1 MAMGIPAADV
11 EAQFRRSIFDMA
23 SFGLILLA
31 TGICMAWMLSN
42 RTAKSI
48 ASLSMI
54 AEDLGLGERGQAAA
68 VPSLSANDIPTRITE
83 VEEVRESLLRAGRLI
98 QERSE
103 ERDRVEAELREV
115 TERLELAQ
123 EAANIG
129 AFERDLITD
138 AVKWSPSQEI
148 LYGLRAGGF
157 EGKYQ
162 DWKKRV
168 HPEDVAAIESALRH
182 AADNT
187 RPLQTRFRI
196 VRPDGAVRWIESQA
210 RVVADEHGRPSRVV
224 GVNID
229 ITDVKRAEQRLQ
241 VEDAVTR
248 VLAESPALQ
257 EAAQKIVQ
265 VMCET
270 AGWDVSA
277 MWCIDPISAEIA
289 CLEVWHR
296 PSLSLAEFEAAT
308 RRTRF
313 ARGQSVVGGV
323 WKSGEP
329 LWLADATTHAM
340 FARAPEA
347 LKEGLH
353 AGVCFPI
360 KIGTQVLGVIECFS
374 REIREP
380 DQDFL
385 QMLPAIGGQIGQFI
399 QRKRAEEE
407 LREREERLRAVVDT
421 AVDGIITT
429 NEHGIIGTV
438 NPAAERIFGYTAAEM
453 IGQNVRMIM
462 PDPHRAAH
470 DLYIANY
477 LRTGERKIIGS
488 KREVPGRRKDG
499 TVFPLELGVSETRLD
514 NQRIFT
520 GLMRDITERRRA
532 AEALAEQAR
541 LLDLSNDA
549 ILVRDA
555 ADRILYWS
563 RGAEDLYGWRRKEAI
578 GKIAHQLLKTEF
590 TEPLDQIVAAL
601 HRENRWSGDLV
612 HRRRDGARIYVSTRW
627 VLDRDA
633 HGQPISVLETNTDI
647 TERKTAETALRE
659 ADRRKDE
666 FLAMLGH
673 ELRNPLGVIS
683 NTVHLLRWH
692 GSLEKPPLQLHDI
705 IERQVAHMSELVDD
719 LLDVSRISRGQI
731 GLSYERCDLTTITRA
746 TAEDYR
752 GSLEQSGLK
761 LELDTPN
768 RSLWV
773 MGDRT
778 RLAQV
783 IGNLLH
789 NAEKFTS
796 AGGRVTV
803 QLTENSGPSAML
815 IVRDTGVGMQPDILA
830 RAFEPF
836 SQSDRTLDRSEGGLG
851 LGLAVV
857 KGLVELHRGTVE
869 ARSEGAGRG
878 AEFTVCL
885 PLTQAPASISP
896 ISIKSAADGACT
908 YRILLIE
915 DNLVGA
921 RTMRT
926 YLSMAGHEV
935 EEAHSGTEGIDAARR
950 FRPEVV
956 LCDIGLPGMDG
967 YAVARALRQ
976 EPGVAEAYMIAISGY
991 GQEEDKRRSFAAGF
1005 DMHLTKPVDLK
1016 MLKQLL
1022 SRPII
1027 RDTAVAV

>member
-1 MAMGIPAADV
+1 
-11 EAQFRRSIFDMA
+11 
-23 SFGLILLA
+23 
-31 TGICMAWMLSN
+31 
-42 RTAKSI
+42 
-48 ASLSMI
+48 
-54 AEDLGLGERGQAAA
+54 
-68 VPSLSANDIPTRITE
+68 
-83 VEEVRESLLRAGRLI
+83 
-98 QERSE
+98 
-103 ERDRVEAELREV
+103 
-115 TERLELAQ
+115 
-123 EAANIG
+123 
-129 AFERDLITD
+129 
-138 AVKWSPSQEI
+138 
-148 LYGLRAGGF
+148 
-157 EGKYQ
+157 
-162 DWKKRV
+162 
-168 HPEDVAAIESALRH
+168 
-182 AADNT
+182 
-187 RPLQTRFRI
+187 
-196 VRPDGAVRWIESQA
+196 
-210 RVVADEHGRPSRVV
+210 
-224 GVNID
+224 
-229 ITDVKRAEQRLQ
+229 
-241 VEDAVTR
+241 
-248 VLAESPALQ
+248 
-257 EAAQKIVQ
+257 
-265 VMCET
+265 
-270 AGWDVSA
+270 
-277 MWCIDPISAEIA
+277 
-289 CLEVWHR
+289 
-296 PSLSLAEFEAAT
+296 
-308 RRTRF
+308 
-313 ARGQSVVGGV
+313 
-323 WKSGEP
+323 
-329 LWLADATTHAM
+329 
-340 FARAPEA
+340 
-347 LKEGLH
+347 
-353 AGVCFPI
+353 
-360 KIGTQVLGVIECFS
+360 
-374 REIREP
+374 
-380 DQDFL
+380 
-385 QMLPAIGGQIGQFI
+385 
-399 QRKRAEEE
+399 
-407 LREREERLRAVVDT
+407 
-421 AVDGIITT
+421 
-429 NEHGIIGTV
+429 
-438 NPAAERIFGYTAAEM
+438 
-453 IGQNVRMIM
+453 
-462 PDPHRAAH
+462 
-470 DLYIANY
+470 
-477 LRTGERKIIGS
+477 
-488 KREVPGRRKDG
+488 
-499 TVFPLELGVSETRLD
+499 
-514 NQRIFT
+514 
-520 GLMRDITERRRA
+520 
-532 AEALAEQAR
+532 
-541 LLDLSNDA
+541 
-549 ILVRDA
+549 
-555 ADRILYWS
+555 
-563 RGAEDLYGWRRKEAI
+563 
-578 GKIAHQLLKTEF
+578 
-590 TEPLDQIVAAL
+590 
-601 HRENRWSGDLV
+601 
-612 HRRRDGARIYVSTRW
+612 
-627 VLDRDA
+627 
-633 HGQPISVLETNTDI
+633 LET
-647 TERKTAETALRE
+647 
-659 ADRRKDE
+659 
-666 FLAMLGH
+666 
-673 ELRNPLGVIS
+673 S
-683 NTVHLLRWH
+683 
-692 GSLEKPPLQLHDI
+692 PLQLHDI

-768 RSLWV
+768 RPLWV

-896 ISIKSAADGACT
+896 ISIKSAADGTCT